1 MTTPSAPPI
10 DHPSRIARWTSQLA
24 GVALILFL
32 LAGLATTVY
41 KAARGTLDLFPDG
54 YSWPA
59 FMQGDTTRLLAHSL
73 SNAPLPAES
82 AKLERGI
89 SWVVAG
95 DLGPRVRQ
103 GCPGWLFLTDELM
116 RYPHAEDNALS
127 RAREVLRIKNE
138 LAARHIALVVAVVPD
153 KSRIEEAHLC
163 GLHRPAA
170 SASRLDDWV
179 ARLRAEGVDAVNL
192 APVLAAADKSVGG
205 STSSTGDTSST
216 GSTSSTGNISDTS
229 GNRAGVWLRTDT
241 HWNEA
246 GAERA
251 AGELSR
257 AIRRTGLDL
266 VPHTDWIVNGAD
278 ETRPGDLIHLAGLD
292 WLPTRLQP
300 PPDVTRVSVFTQA
313 PQAQGAKGANS
324 GDDLFGDDNLPN
336 TALIGTSFSRNSNFV
351 PYLERDLH
359 TRIPDFA
366 KDGGDFAGAAN
377 AYFAGAAFKETPPKL
392 LIWEIPER

>member
-1 MTTPSAPPI
+1 MMPSAPPI

-24 GVALILFL
+24 GVALMLFL

-103 GCPGWLFLTDELM
+103 GCPGWLFLTDELT
-116 RYPHAEDNALS
+116 RYPHADDNALS
-127 RAREVLRIKNE
+127 RAQEVLRIKNE

-153 KSRIEEAHLC
+153 KSRIENAHLC

-170 SASRLDDWV
+170 SASRLDNWV
-179 ARLRAEGVDAVNL
+179 ARLRADGVDTVNL
-192 APVLAAADKSVGG
+192 APALAAADKGGG
-205 STSSTGDTSST
+205 SGDMT
-216 GSTSSTGNISDTS
+216 
-229 GNRAGVWLRTDT
+229 GVWLRTDT

-251 AGELSR
+251 AGELSQ
-257 AIRRTGLDL
+257 AIRRIGVDL
-266 VPHTDWIVNGAD
+266 VPHTDWIVNGTD

-313 PQAQGAKGANS
+313 PQSAAAKGANS

-336 TALIGTSFSRNSNFV
+336 AALIGTSFSRNSNFV
-351 PYLERDLH
+351 PFLERDLH

-392 LIWEIPER
+392 LIWEIPERVIEAPRNGDTIALGPN